1 MEKPRFEIAQ
11 NLAWD
16 ALTEHTDGTFPINL
30 YGTISTIPD
39 LKIKTYSEWADELLR
54 RKEVLELGLTNRQQ
68 LIDCLGSNDSVLIA
82 NHTDNIIL
90 YDETKEIT
98 QCRWNVAH
106 ELGHY
111 FLGHGGS
118 FGHGGSESYEVQE
131 KEANYFARQLLTP
144 IPIVTKII
152 KSGESFNDISSLADF
167 FWVSYSVMN
176 YTIDN
181 IRKMPFYIMSLELE
195 NKFGPF
201 IADMLT
207 GRKKIS

>member
-16 ALTEHTDGTFPINL
+16 VLTEHTDGTFPINL

-39 LKIKTYSEWADELLR
+39 LKIKTYSEWADELLE
-54 RKEVLELGLTNRQQ
+54 RKGVLELGLTNRQQ

-82 NHTDNIIL
+82 NNTDNIIL

-111 FLGHGGS
+111 F
-118 FGHGGSESYEVQE
+118 FGHGVSESYEVQE

-152 KSGESFNDISSLADF
+152 RLGESFNDISSLADF
-167 FWVSYSVMN
+167 FGVSNFVMN

-201 IADMLT
+201 INRYVDGT
-207 GRKKIS
+207 KKIS

>member
-111 FLGHGGS
+111 F
-118 FGHGGSESYEVQE
+118 FGHGESESYEVQE

-152 KSGESFNDISSLADF
+152 RSGESFNDISSLADF
-167 FWVSYSVMN
+167 FWVSDFVMS

-201 IADMLT
+201 INRYVDGT
-207 GRKKIS
+207 KKIS

>member
-1 MEKPRFEIAQ
+1 MHS
-11 NLAWD
+11 NLN
-16 ALTEHTDGTFPINL
+16 G
-30 YGTISTIPD
+30 
-39 LKIKTYSEWADELLR
+39 LKEEEFD
-54 RKEVLELGLTNRQQ
+54 
-68 LIDCLGSNDSVLIA
+68 A

-98 QCRWNVAH
+98 QCRWNVTH

-111 FLGHGGS
+111 F

-201 IADMLT
+201 ITDMLT